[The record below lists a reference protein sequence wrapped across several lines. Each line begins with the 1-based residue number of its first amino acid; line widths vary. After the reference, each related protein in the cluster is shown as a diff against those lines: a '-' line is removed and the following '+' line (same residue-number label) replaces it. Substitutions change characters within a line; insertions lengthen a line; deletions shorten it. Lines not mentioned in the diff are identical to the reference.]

1 MRIAESEFILPMPQG
16 RKDLLEYITSSV
28 LDHLT
33 PQEVPIRLAIT
44 AMDQQGMH
52 CELGTISDASDLPGA
67 NISDCFEFRKR
78 SYVNEKE
85 FNAVLLVPTGIGAEL
100 GGHSGDGGAMARL
113 IGGACDRLIL
123 HPNVVNGADI
133 NEMPHNAL
141 YAEGSLV
148 TRLMMGTIALA
159 PTRANRVLVV
169 IDDHEDSYLTDATIN
184 SVSAARATMGL
195 ACPAIVKLNKNL
207 ELRSIFTR
215 SGRAVGEI
223 EQFEGLC
230 DILDEWRGQ
239 YDAVAISS
247 MIDVPEEF
255 HADYFVK
262 EMVNPWGGVE
272 AMLTHAV
279 STLYNIQS
287 AHSPMI
293 SSREHLEIS
302 VGVVDPRKSAEAV
315 STTFLHCIL
324 KGLHYSPRVVSP
336 CPVAPAPDMVR
347 AEDISCLVIPDQCIG
362 LPTLAAMKQGIPV
375 IAIRSNTNCMRNK
388 LEELPFPPGGLYV
401 VDNYLE
407 AVGVMTAL
415 KAGVALDTLVR
426 PIKPTRV
433 VAQAPSEKPCAICTP
448 Q

>member
-1 MRIAESEFILPMPQG
+1 MST
-16 RKDLLEYITSSV
+16 K
-28 LDHLT
+28 
-33 PQEVPIRLAIT
+33 
-44 AMDQQGMH
+44 
-52 CELGTISDASDLPGA
+52 
-67 NISDCFEFRKR
+67 
-78 SYVNEKE
+78 KE

-315 STTFLHCIL
+315 SHDLF
-324 KGLHYSPRVVSP
+324 
-336 CPVAPAPDMVR
+336 A
-347 AEDISCLVIPDQCIG
+347 
-362 LPTLAAMKQGIPV
+362 
-375 IAIRSNTNCMRNK
+375 
-388 LEELPFPPGGLYV
+388 LYF
-401 VDNYLE
+401 E
-407 AVGVMTAL
+407 
-415 KAGVALDTLVR
+415 GVALQ
-426 PIKPTRV
+426 PTGSFALSRG
-433 VAQAPSEKPCAICTP
+433 SCS
-448 Q
+448 